1 MPTRSPRD
9 CSRSSSGFT
18 LLEMSIAIVV
28 LMVAADVRRSL
39 VSRAA
44 AARDYGVVVDE
55 AGDLDIEATRQ
66 RRAKIL
72 KD

>member
-1 MPTRSPRD
+1 MPGGGGYGKPFARD
-9 CSRSSSGFT
+9 PER
-18 LLEMSIAIVV
+18 
-28 LMVAADVRRSL
+28 VAADVRQGL

-66 RRAKIL
+66 RRAETP